1 MRAAVSA
8 SFRGTYSELERNLE
22 VGAEWLGA
30 RLKADLHEFRPV
42 AIQVRVKAVD
52 SLFAKLQKG
61 DYGHVLDVEDLVA
74 ARAVFLHPSDVQS
87 AIRVAE
93 AAFPTKE
100 AKNVEAGKPN
110 DFRYQQ
116 PHLIVGFPPGYVE
129 RHPELT
135 DVKIEL
141 QFTTY
146 IQHALQE
153 STHDVIYKGSR
164 FSWREA
170 RLDGRLRGLLEI
182 VDDVLANI
190 SNVAQVDPDPPYDL
204 FDRRNAIIDFAI
216 GLWDSGQLPTDMR
229 RFAITVEGLLKSAG
243 VEVDDLSEMASRH
256 QDIVMAH
263 SLNPVDKI
271 LGILLRER
279 FDELLRGTRGRKLL
293 ISTELEDM
301 VPAATKWPKEKRVS
315 LS

>member
-1 MRAAVSA
+1 MRTTVSA
-8 SFRGTYSELERNLE
+8 SFRGAYSDIERNLE
-22 VGAEWLGA
+22 VGREWLEA

-42 AIQVRVKAVD
+42 SVKARVKEVD

-61 DYGHVLDVEDLVA
+61 DYTRMLDVEDLLA
-74 ARAVFLHPSDVQS
+74 ARAVFLHPADVKS
-87 AIRVAE
+87 AIKVVE
-93 AAFPTKE
+93 DAFPTKE
-100 AKNVEAGKPN
+100 ARNVEAGKPD

-116 PHLIVGFPPGYVE
+116 PHLIIGFPPSYID
-129 RHPELT
+129 RHPELA

-190 SNVAQVDPDPPYDL
+190 SNVAQVDPDPAYEL
-204 FDRRNAIIDFAI
+204 FDRRNAIIDFAA
-216 GLWDSGQLPTDMR
+216 GVWDESTLPSDMR
-229 RFAITVEGLLKSAG
+229 RFAITVEGLLRAAG
-243 VEVDDLSEMASRH
+243 VNVEELSEMVGKH
-256 QDIVMAH
+256 QDIVGAL
-263 SLNPVDKI
+263 SLNSVDKI

-279 FDELLRGTRGRKLL
+279 FDELLRGTKARKIL
-293 ISTELEDM
+293 ISKELEDM
-301 VPAATKWPKEKRVS
+301 VPSALKWPQEKRVS
-315 LS
+315 FS